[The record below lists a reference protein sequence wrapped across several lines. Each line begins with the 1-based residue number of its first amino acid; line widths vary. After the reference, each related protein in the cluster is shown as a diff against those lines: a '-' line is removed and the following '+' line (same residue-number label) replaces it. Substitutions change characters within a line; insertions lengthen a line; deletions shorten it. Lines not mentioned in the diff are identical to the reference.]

1 MQGKLRRLSNV
12 WTLTGFQM
20 AQTCCAEGS
29 KYFMVFILSVFTSSQ
44 VFWDSKS
51 HHCVTNQTPVITH
64 LDESPDWARSM
75 TSPTGF
81 NKLSVRAQGCKPH
94 SSSHLSSL
102 SLNMWKNSSTI
113 LQQFLY
119 RFSQQIYAGESP
131 VSSARSESPA
141 EEPHLIIHCQ
151 YHKITVLQ
159 KEMKTPSFR

>member
-102 SLNMWKNSSTI
+102 SLNMSLKIHPQFSSSFFTGSVNRSMQVNHLYLLPGQKAQLKNHS
-113 LQQFLY
+113 
-119 RFSQQIYAGESP
+119 
-131 VSSARSESPA
+131 
-141 EEPHLIIHCQ
+141 
-151 YHKITVLQ
+151 
-159 KEMKTPSFR
+159 